1 MQHGT
6 ATGWRH
12 HKCRC
17 AACHRALL
25 DESKLRAALRRIDAG
40 ADPATRV
47 PAAPLRRHLAK
58 LTAAGM
64 TRAQVAELAGVHRVT
79 IDRVARPATRHVTRI
94 TAAGLRAVTPP

>member
-17 AACHRALL
+17 PACHRALL

-47 PAAPLRRHLAK
+47 PAEPTRRHLAK

-64 TRAQVAELAGVHRVT
+64 TRAEVAQAAGVSHMT
-79 IDRVARPATRHVTRI
+79 IGRIANPATRRVSRI
-94 TAAGLRAVTPP
+94 TAAALHTIPPP